1 MNKQAEIDARNV
13 VTGKDGEVFISTS
26 KGNILLSEADAFQ
39 VQLNF
44 TNTDYQ
50 PIGSA
55 WTYAVDTAQSA
66 TLTITESVIRD
77 NIMLKPLYDDLAKGR
92 VPQFSFQ
99 GKISRRDGKEQ
110 RQVFRNCIPDGSVD
124 LMNITPGE
132 IIKRPWSFR
141 LNATPELMSYFGE
154 GKRKSD
160 NL

>member
-1 MNKQAEIDARNV
+1 MNRQAEIDARNV
-13 VTGKDGEVFISTS
+13 VTGKNGEVFIGTS
-26 KGNILLSEADAFQ
+26 KGNIFLSEADAFQ

-50 PIGSA
+50 PIGSP
-55 WTYAVDTAQSA
+55 WSYAVDTAQSA
-66 TLTITESVIRD
+66 TLTITENVIRD
-77 NIMLKPLYDDLAKGR
+77 DVMLKPLYDDLARGI

-99 GKISRRDGKEQ
+99 GKLTRRDGQVQ

-141 LNATPELMSYFGE
+141 LNATPELLEYF
-154 GKRKSD
+154 D
-160 NL
+160 